1 MILKTLYSFLKKL
14 YVYIFIKDYRKP
26 SHISHRRIFISYLS
40 EPFYKESDIKY
51 MNKHQNRQETLIMRN
66 TFSELGF
73 SSHFRRFDKVMI
85 LPGKYDTIFGIEPNF
100 IRASKANKKAI
111 KIYYAT
117 GAYHSHQNKMVKER
131 TDYFNL
137 THNTNIPYLR
147 MVKPHESCELADR
160 IIQIGSIFTLKTYP
174 VFLQNKITTIRQSCH
189 TFHFDDFLK
198 RKFKSV
204 QSNHFIWM
212 GSQGS
217 ILKGLDIVIDYF
229 LQHKEYVVHIIGTI
243 DECVY
248 TYYKEK
254 INKTDNIHLYG
265 FLDLDSA
272 SFEKLALRSA
282 FVIMPS
288 ASEGMPGSVI
298 NLMKLGCIPIVSH
311 YSAFN
316 EIQDYGY
323 LMDSITID
331 SLHSCINESQQL
343 TQNDL
348 RNKIENCFVFANSN
362 FNNETFHEDLLKVFH
377 EILNDFE

>member
-1 MILKTLYSFLKKL
+1 MIRKILYNLLKKL
-14 YVYIFIKDYRKP
+14 YVFIFIKDYKTP
-26 SHISHRRIFISYLS
+26 SHKSKRRIFISYLS

-51 MNKHQNRQETLIMRN
+51 MNKHQNRQETLIMRD
-66 TFSELGF
+66 TLVELGF
-73 SSHFRRFDKVMI
+73 ASHFRRFDKAI
-85 LPGKYDTIFGIEPNF
+85 LLPKKYDTIFGIEPNF

-137 THNTNIPYLR
+137 THNTNIPYIR
-147 MVKPHESCELADR
+147 MVKPHESCDLADR
-160 IIQIGSIFTLKTYP
+160 IIQIGSKFTIKTYP
-174 VFLQNKITTIRQSCH
+174 EFLQNKITIIRQSCH
-189 TFHFDDFLK
+189 TFHFDDFLE

-204 QSNHFIWM
+204 KSNHFIWM

-217 ILKGLDIVIDYF
+217 ILKGLDIVLDYF
-229 LQHKEYVVHIIGTI
+229 LQHKESVVHIIGTI
-243 DECVY
+243 DEYVY
-248 TYYKEK
+248 NYYKDK

-265 FLDLDSA
+265 FLDLDS
-272 SFEKLALRSA
+272 SFFEKLALQSA

-298 NLMKLGCIPIVSH
+298 NLMKLGCIPIVSC

-316 EIQDYGY
+316 EINDYGY
-323 LMDSITID
+323 LMDSITIE
-331 SLHSCINESQQL
+331 SLDTCINESQQL
-343 TQNDL
+343 TQNEL
-348 RNKIENCFVFANSN
+348 RSKIENCFVFANSN

-377 EILNDFE
+377 EILNEFE